1 MRYSTMGVI
10 AAVVLAV
17 GLAAAACGDDD
28 NSSTPTS
35 GTTASPAATA
45 TLGATAAPTARPTT
59 TGIASV
65 DAAIR
70 AVLANDAAALKSQ
83 FAYFKVNCSTN
94 PSGGF
99 PFPPK
104 CSASEADGTPV
115 DVFLKVG
122 RRRCL
127 SETRRCRLR
136 AGGLAFSWHGAL
148 RGQGSPVVG
157 RRSGR
162 ISIRTRFCKLR
173 RRC

>member
-115 DVFLKVG
+115 DGSLSRPAKV
-122 RRRCL
+122 
-127 SETRRCRLR
+127 
-136 AGGLAFSWHGAL
+136 
-148 RGQGSPVVG
+148 
-157 RRSGR
+157 
-162 ISIRTRFCKLR
+162 SI
-173 RRC
+173 